1 MNACTVRCVPAH
13 LGQTIMFG
21 TMIQDRKRLRRLYA
35 DAFVAARMGIDLD
48 ETEVLVCLEI
58 LSPQRMSSA
67 KAIDER

>member
-13 LGQTIMFG
+13 LGQTVMFG

-48 ETEVLVCLEI
+48 ETEALVCLEI

>member
-1 MNACTVRCVPAH
+1 M
-13 LGQTIMFG
+13 
-21 TMIQDRKRLRRLYA
+21 RRLYA

>member
-13 LGQTIMFG
+13 LGQTVMFG

>member
-13 LGQTIMFG
+13 LGQTVMFG

-48 ETEVLVCLEI
+48 ETEILVCLEI

>member
-13 LGQTIMFG
+13 LGQTVMFG

-48 ETEVLVCLEI
+48 VTEVTGCPGVI
-58 LSPQRMSSA
+58 PPQRMSSA

>member
-48 ETEVLVCLEI
+48 ETEILVCLEI